1 MKNSS
6 HKSVCSKL
14 NPFKIAA
21 VCAASLIGAVVCL
34 LSVFLFV
41 LSITEYRPAQ
51 TEAAAVI
58 ESAAGKAGFADAV
71 FAAGQS
77 VRVISWNI
85 GYGALGAKQD
95 FFMDGGTMVRPENKA
110 AVEENLTGIADFI
123 KTHKADMWF
132 LQELDVG
139 SARSFYV
146 DESRFLSQATALGG
160 NFACNYKSL
169 FVPFP
174 FPPLGRVAGGLATF
188 TQFVPKSSI
197 RYSLPVPFKWPV
209 RLANLKR
216 CLLVNRFPLASGKE
230 LVAVNLHLEAY
241 DEGEGK
247 IAQTK
252 ALMDFLTAE
261 YEKGNYVIAG
271 GDFNQTFPDLNMA
284 SYPKHEG
291 LWQAGTLDAAMLPEG
306 WRFAADD
313 AVPSCRLNNGVYE
326 SALHDEN
333 VRKNW
338 QYYIIDGFILSP
350 NVELQSVSTFDE
362 SFVYSDHNPVELTVY
377 LKP

>member
-6 HKSVCSKL
+6 HKSACSKL

-58 ESAAGKAGFADAV
+58 ESAAGKAGFADAG
-71 FAAGQS
+71 FDAGQS

-123 KTHKADMWF
+123 KAHKADMWF
-132 LQELDVG
+132 LQELDVD

-146 DESRFLSQATALGG
+146 DESRFLSQAAALGG
-160 NFACNYKSL
+160 NFAYNYKSL

-174 FPPLGRVAGGLATF
+174 IPPLGRVAGGLATL
-188 TQFVPKSSI
+188 TRLEPESSI
-197 RYSLPVPFKWPV
+197 RYALPVPFKWPV

-216 CLLVNRFPLASGKE
+216 CLLVNRFSLPSGKE

-247 IAQTK
+247 AAQTK
-252 ALMDFLTAE
+252 ALMDFLIAE

-284 SYPKHEG
+284 PYPAHEG

-350 NVELQSVSTFDE
+350 NVELQSVYTFDE

>member
-6 HKSVCSKL
+6 HKSACSKL

-71 FAAGQS
+71 FDAGQS

-95 FFMDGGTMVRPENKA
+95 FFMDGGTMVRPESRA

-123 KTHKADMWF
+123 KAHKADMWF
-132 LQELDVG
+132 LQELDVD

-146 DESRFLSQATALGG
+146 DEGRFLSQATALGG
-160 NFACNYKSL
+160 NFAYNYKSL

-174 FPPLGRVAGGLATF
+174 IPPLGRVAGGLATL
-188 TQFVPKSSI
+188 TRLEPESSI
-197 RYSLPVPFKWPV
+197 RYALPVPFKWPV

-216 CLLVNRFPLASGKE
+216 CLLVNRFSLPSGKE
-230 LVAVNLHLEAY
+230 LVTVNLHLEAY

-247 IAQTK
+247 VAQTK

-284 SYPKHEG
+284 PYPAHEG
-291 LWQAGTLDAAMLPEG
+291 LWQAGTLDAAMLPVG
-306 WRFAADD
+306 WRCAADD
-313 AVPSCRLNNGVYE
+313 AVPSCRLDNGVYE
-326 SALHDEN
+326 SALHDET

-350 NVELQSVSTFDE
+350 NVELQSASTFDE

>member
-6 HKSVCSKL
+6 HKSVRSKL

-21 VCAASLIGAVVCL
+21 VCAASLIGTV
-34 LSVFLFV
+34 VFLVSVLLLV

-51 TEAAAVI
+51 TENAVAI
-58 ESAAGKAGFADAV
+58 EGAAGKAGFADAV
-71 FAAGQS
+71 FDAGQS

-123 KTHKADMWF
+123 KAHEADMWF

-146 DESRFLSQATALGG
+146 DESRFLLQATALGG

-174 FPPLGRVAGGLATF
+174 FPPLGRVVGGLATF

-247 IAQTK
+247 AAQTK

-284 SYPKHEG
+284 PYPKHEG
-291 LWQAGTLDAAMLPEG
+291 LWQAGILDAAMLPEG

-326 SALHDEN
+326 SALYDEN

-350 NVELQSVSTFDE
+350 NVELQSICTFDE

>member
-6 HKSVCSKL
+6 HKSACSKL

-58 ESAAGKAGFADAV
+58 ESAAGKAGFADAG
-71 FAAGQS
+71 FDAGQS

-123 KTHKADMWF
+123 KAHKADMWF
-132 LQELDVG
+132 LQELDVD

-146 DESRFLSQATALGG
+146 DESRFLSQAAALGG
-160 NFACNYKSL
+160 NFAYNYKSL

-174 FPPLGRVAGGLATF
+174 IPPLGRVAGGLATL
-188 TQFVPKSSI
+188 TRLEPESSI
-197 RYSLPVPFKWPV
+197 RYALPVPFKWPV

-216 CLLVNRFPLASGKE
+216 CLLVNRFSLPSGKE

-247 IAQTK
+247 AAQTK

-284 SYPKHEG
+284 PYPAHEG
-291 LWQAGTLDAAMLPEG
+291 LWQAGTLDAAMLPVG
-306 WRFAADD
+306 WRCAADD
-313 AVPSCRLNNGVYE
+313 AVPSCRLDNGVYE
-326 SALHDEN
+326 SALHDET

>member
-1 MKNSS
+1 M
-6 HKSVCSKL
+6 
-14 NPFKIAA
+14 NPFKTAA
-21 VCAASLIGAVVCL
+21 VCAASLIGAGA
-34 LSVFLFV
+34 FLFAVLILV

-51 TEAAAVI
+51 TENAVVI
-58 ESAAGKAGFADAV
+58 EGAAGKAGFTDAA
-71 FAAGQS
+71 FDAGQS
-77 VRVISWNI
+77 VRIISWNI

-95 FFMDGGTMVRPENKA
+95 FFMDGGTMVRPESRA

-123 KTHKADMWF
+123 KAHEADMWF

-174 FPPLGRVAGGLATF
+174 FPPLGRVVGGLATF

-247 IAQTK
+247 AAQTK

-284 SYPKHEG
+284 RYPKHEG
-291 LWQAGTLDAAMLPEG
+291 LWQAGILDAAMLPEG

-326 SALHDEN
+326 SALYDET

-350 NVELQSVSTFDE
+350 NVELQSVCTFDE

>member
-1 MKNSS
+1 M
-6 HKSVCSKL
+6 

-21 VCAASLIGAVVCL
+21 VCAASLIGAVVFLVSAL
-34 LSVFLFV
+34 LLV

-51 TEAAAVI
+51 TENAVAI
-58 ESAAGKAGFADAV
+58 EGAAGKAGFADAV
-71 FAAGQS
+71 FDAGQS

-123 KTHKADMWF
+123 KAHEADMWF

-174 FPPLGRVAGGLATF
+174 FPPLGRVVGGLATF

-247 IAQTK
+247 AAQTK

-271 GDFNQTFPDLNMA
+271 GDFNQTFPDLNMEP
-284 SYPKHEG
+284 YPKHEG
-291 LWQAGTLDAAMLPEG
+291 LWQAGILDAAMLPEG
-306 WRFAADD
+306 WCFAADD

-326 SALHDEN
+326 SALYDEN

-350 NVELQSVSTFDE
+350 NVELQSVCTFDE

>member
-1 MKNSS
+1 M
-6 HKSVCSKL
+6 
-14 NPFKIAA
+14 NPFKTAA
-21 VCAASLIGAVVCL
+21 VCAASLVGAGA
-34 LSVFLFV
+34 FLFAVLILV

-51 TEAAAVI
+51 TENAVAIEGAAAD
-58 ESAAGKAGFADAV
+58 GFANAV
-71 FAAGQS
+71 FDAGQS

-174 FPPLGRVAGGLATF
+174 FPPLGRVVGGLATF

-216 CLLVNRFPLASGKE
+216 CLLVNRFSLASGKE

-247 IAQTK
+247 AAQTK

-271 GDFNQTFPDLNMA
+271 GDFNQTFPDLNM
-284 SYPKHEG
+284 
-291 LWQAGTLDAAMLPEG
+291 
-306 WRFAADD
+306 R
-313 AVPSCRLNNGVYE
+313 R
-326 SALHDEN
+326 
-333 VRKNW
+333 
-338 QYYIIDGFILSP
+338 ILSMKVFGRQAYWMRP
-350 NVELQSVSTFDE
+350 CCRKAGVLPPTMRC
-362 SFVYSDHNPVELTVY
+362 PRAG
-377 LKP
+377 

>member
-6 HKSVCSKL
+6 HKSVRSKL
-14 NPFKIAA
+14 NPFKIVA

-34 LSVFLFV
+34 LSVLLLV

-51 TEAAAVI
+51 TENAVVI
-58 ESAAGKAGFADAV
+58 EGAAGKAGFADAV
-71 FAAGQS
+71 FDAGQS

-160 NFACNYKSL
+160 NFAYNYKSL
-169 FVPFP
+169 FVPVP

-188 TQFVPKSSI
+188 MQFVPKSSI
-197 RYSLPVPFKWPV
+197 RYALPVPFKWPV
-209 RLANLKR
+209 RLGNLKR
-216 CLLVNRFPLASGKE
+216 CLLVDRFALSSGKE

-271 GDFNQTFPDLNMA
+271 GDFNQTFPDLNMEP
-284 SYPKHEG
+284 YPAHES
-291 LWQAGTLDAAMLPEG
+291 LWQAGKLDAGILPEG

>member
-1 MKNSS
+1 M
-6 HKSVCSKL
+6 

-34 LSVFLFV
+34 LSVLLLV

-51 TEAAAVI
+51 TENAVVI
-58 ESAAGKAGFADAV
+58 EGAVGKAGFAAAV
-71 FAAGQS
+71 FDAGQS
-77 VRVISWNI
+77 VRIISWNI

-160 NFACNYKSL
+160 NFAYNYKSL
-169 FVPFP
+169 FVPVP

-197 RYSLPVPFKWPV
+197 RYALPVPFKWPV

-261 YEKGNYVIAG
+261 YEKGNYIIAG

-284 SYPKHEG
+284 PYPKHEG
-291 LWQAGTLDAAMLPEG
+291 LWQAGILDAAILPEG

-326 SALHDEN
+326 SALHDET

-350 NVELQSVSTFDE
+350 NVELQSICTFDE

>member
-6 HKSVCSKL
+6 HKSACSKL

-71 FAAGQS
+71 FDAGQS

-95 FFMDGGTMVRPENKA
+95 FFMDGGTMVRPESRA

-123 KTHKADMWF
+123 KAHEADMWF
-132 LQELDVG
+132 LQELDIA

-146 DESRFLSQATALGG
+146 DEGRFLSQAAALGG
-160 NFACNYKSL
+160 NFAYNYKSL

-174 FPPLGRVAGGLATF
+174 IPPLGRVAGGLATL
-188 TQFVPKSSI
+188 TRLEPESSI
-197 RYSLPVPFKWPV
+197 RYALPVPFKWPV

-216 CLLVNRFPLASGKE
+216 CLLVNRFSLPSGKE
-230 LVAVNLHLEAY
+230 LVTVNLHLEAY

-247 IAQTK
+247 VAQTK

-284 SYPKHEG
+284 PYPAHEG
-291 LWQAGTLDAAMLPEG
+291 LWQAGTLDAAMLPVG
-306 WRFAADD
+306 WRCAADD
-313 AVPSCRLNNGVYE
+313 AVPSCRLDNGVYE
-326 SALHDEN
+326 SALHDET